1 MKKLILIFTVVLALA
16 VVAEGTI
23 VYHWKLDETAGTTAY
38 DDNGNL
44 NLTNNGAD
52 VGLPGPGGGDLS
64 YQFGATMEETDYLSS
79 GLTTLVP
86 ETADWSCFITFMT
99 THDHPSGEQGH
110 LFGNNDGADL
120 QRGALYVY
128 KGTTVGYWQ
137 KDGPALA
144 VTATFN
150 DGQWHTVGVVRT
162 GDQWDLYY
170 DDLVTPVAT
179 TTYAGTMSQSTEWV
193 VGNGSGGFDY
203 SFHGNISDVVLT
215 VPEPATMLLLGL
227 GGLVLIRRRR

>member
-1 MKKLILIFTVVLALA
+1 
-16 VVAEGTI
+16 
-23 VYHWKLDETAGTTAY
+23 LDETSGTTAY

-44 NLTNNGAD
+44 DLTNNGAD
-52 VGLPGPGGGDLS
+52 VGLPGPGAGDLS

-110 LFGNNDGADL
+110 LFGNNDGADP

-137 KDGPALA
+137 RNGPSLA

-150 DGQWHTVGVVRT
+150 DGLWHTVGVVRT

-179 TTYAGTMSQSTEWV
+179 TTYAGTVSQSTEWV
-193 VGNGSGGFDY
+193 IGNGAGYDY
-203 SFHGNISDVVLT
+203 SFHGYISDVQMT

-227 GGLVLIRRRR
+227 GGLALIRRRR